1 LCARIPW
8 VAKKSVL
15 TSAIVMIPLAFS
27 ITLIGMSA
35 RVLLPSIP
43 PESAFPALVMTHLP
57 AGLNGLVIA
66 ALLAAV
72 MSSADTCLLTTS
84 TILSADVIKPLSGSE
99 MTEKHLLLVSRIITL
114 LTGACALIIALKI
127 KGVIS
132 SLLLGYTIYSGGLII
147 PVLLGFYRKALNLN
161 ASGAIMSIIGGGGMG
176 LVLKLAGY
184 DSMMLITIPVSGFL
198 IFLGSYCERRVR
210 GLRI

>member
-1 LCARIPW
+1 MAY
-8 VAKKSVL
+8 
-15 TSAIVMIPLAFS
+15 
-27 ITLIGMSA
+27 
-35 RVLLPSIP
+35 LP
-43 PESAFPALVMTHLP
+43 V
-57 AGLNGLVIA
+57 GLNGLVIA

-99 MTEKHLLLVSRIITL
+99 MTEKHLLLMSRVITL
-114 LTGACALIIALKI
+114 LTGVCALIIALKI
-127 KGVIS
+127 RGVIS

-161 ASGAIMSIIGGGGMG
+161 ASGAIMSIIGGGGTG
-176 LVLKLAGY
+176 LFLKLSGY

-198 IFLGSYCERRVR
+198 IFLGSYCERRFR
-210 GLRI
+210 GLQV